1 MKWSIRTSKI
11 MGFQQFQRHSPS
23 TRAPTMGMGT
33 GMGAGDG
40 RTYRPSSPRSFD
52 RRRKKKETN
61 LILLRLE
68 QIALASYVNPLA
80 DPVAWDRM
88 IAYPSNKVS
97 VLVANVLNGPDTTV
111 NEDWAK
117 VIDRAHASG
126 KRILGYVRTG
136 YLGPSRP
143 GLVRPTL
150 PTGSHRSKP
159 TSTCGTSCI
168 PARSAV
174 SSSMRAGTAVGQ
186 TICMQICIV
195 LLLILRSESTQEPLP

>member
-1 MKWSIRTSKI
+1 
-11 MGFQQFQRHSPS
+11 
-23 TRAPTMGMGT
+23 MGT
-33 GMGAGDG
+33 GMGLESAVRIALAAQGHLTG
-40 RTYRPSSPRSFD
+40 GG
-52 RRRKKKETN
+52 KKKTN

-126 KRILGYVRTG
+126 
-136 YLGPSRP
+136 
-143 GLVRPTL
+143 
-150 PTGSHRSKP
+150 
-159 TSTCGTSCI
+159 
-168 PARSAV
+168 
-174 SSSMRAGTAVGQ
+174 
-186 TICMQICIV
+186 
-195 LLLILRSESTQEPLP
+195 

>member
-1 MKWSIRTSKI
+1 
-11 MGFQQFQRHSPS
+11 
-23 TRAPTMGMGT
+23 MGT
-33 GMGAGDG
+33 GMGLESAVRIALAAQGHLTG
-40 RTYRPSSPRSFD
+40 GE
-52 RRRKKKETN
+52 KKKTN

-126 KRILGYVRTG
+126 
-136 YLGPSRP
+136 
-143 GLVRPTL
+143 
-150 PTGSHRSKP
+150 
-159 TSTCGTSCI
+159 
-168 PARSAV
+168 
-174 SSSMRAGTAVGQ
+174 
-186 TICMQICIV
+186 
-195 LLLILRSESTQEPLP
+195 

>member
-1 MKWSIRTSKI
+1 LLHEIIASLVIYEMVNKNEQDHGLPAIPETFTFDSCPNN
-11 MGFQQFQRHSPS
+11 GN
-23 TRAPTMGMGT
+23 GNGN
-33 GMGAGDG
+33 GAGVG

-52 RRRKKKETN
+52 RRGKKKTN

-126 KRILGYVRTG
+126 
-136 YLGPSRP
+136 
-143 GLVRPTL
+143 
-150 PTGSHRSKP
+150 
-159 TSTCGTSCI
+159 
-168 PARSAV
+168 
-174 SSSMRAGTAVGQ
+174 
-186 TICMQICIV
+186 
-195 LLLILRSESTQEPLP
+195 